1 MSMAE
6 TYFWTNLCNWP
17 LAYVDHCFRNGRWS
31 T

>member
-1 MSMAE
+1 MAE
-6 TYFWTNLCNWP
+6 SYFGTHLLSWP